1 MHGAVQMEE
10 STVRAEVFKNGMALR
25 LLVVSVS
32 LASPFTM
39 AQQSKA
45 PVGHIQKS
53 SRVVVS
59 REFASGG
66 TVSLRMNSGD
76 LRVIRNTHA
85 NELRIEIM
93 IESPKVD
100 PAQARQEWVKRMNVE
115 GDSAA
120 IELKLPS
127 DRIAG
132 ATTLYVPVETAL
144 KVAMHVG
151 KLVVSG
157 VKGSKDLS
165 VGTGMLTLREAEPSA
180 YKHVKADV
188 SLGEMSDGVFHGKQS
203 GLLGRSL
210 VADGQ
215 GSYQLLLHVGT
226 GDLVLTGEDGSL

>member
-1 MHGAVQMEE
+1 
-10 STVRAEVFKNGMALR
+10 VRTEVFRSRIAV
-25 LLVVSVS
+25 LLLAVSVPA
-32 LASPFTM
+32 ASPFAI
-39 AQQSKA
+39 AQEGNA
-45 PVGHIQKS
+45 PVPHVQKS
-53 SRVVVS
+53 SRLVIS
-59 REFASGG
+59 REFGSGG
-66 TVSLRMNSGD
+66 TVSLQINSGD
-76 LRVIRNTHA
+76 LRVIRNTHP

-100 PAQARQEWVKRMNVE
+100 AAQAQREWIKRMNIA
-115 GDSAA
+115 GNMASID
-120 IELKLPS
+120 LNLPS

-132 ATTLYVPVETAL
+132 AATLYVPAETTL
-144 KVAMHVG
+144 KVAMHAG

-165 VGTGMLTLREAEPSA
+165 VGTGMLTLREADPSM

-188 SLGEMSDGVFHGKQS
+188 SLGEMNDGVFHGKQS

-210 VADGQ
+210 IANGQ